1 MKIGVYLNAQHP
13 AGDDPGRR
21 LTEMVEQV
29 RLIRQRGYD
38 SIWSGEHHI
47 TDGYHYFPLL
57 SMLHRLAPEA
67 EGLEIGTN
75 IILLPLHNP
84 IELAEIGAFLDVVS
98 GGRFILG
105 VGLGYREEEFAM
117 YNVPMKERVSRL
129 EEGVEIIRRLWTE
142 DKVTFKGRHWSF
154 DGLTIRPRPLQ
165 SPRPPIVIASQV
177 EAGIK
182 RAARIGD
189 GWTSVPVTRIEGVA
203 KEVAM
208 FAEARAEAGLPP
220 SKLMS
225 RIYEV
230 SCAKDE
236 ETALRR
242 AAPFLIEKYAAYAA
256 WGLPGLKMDQDQ
268 SPEDQLRGLAKSR
281 FGVGTPEQVVEA
293 LVAQHEAGMTH
304 LAMRMSWPGMSQDEI
319 LAGIDL
325 VGREVLPQVRKRIGA
340 TGARAG

>member
-21 LTEMVEQV
+21 FAEMVEQV
-29 RLIRQRGYD
+29 RLIRRLGYD

-57 SMLHRLAPEA
+57 SMLHRLAAEA

-117 YNVPMKERVSRL
+117 YRVPMKERVSRL

-154 DGLTIRPRPLQ
+154 EGLTIRPRPAQ
-165 SPRPPIVIASQV
+165 TPRPAIVIASQV
-177 EAGIK
+177 EAGIQ

-189 GWTSVPVTRIEGVA
+189 GWTSVPVSRIQTVA
-203 KEVAM
+203 KEVAL
-208 FAEARAEAGLPP
+208 FAEARAAAGLPP
-220 SKLMS
+220 SRHMA

-230 SCAKDE
+230 SCARDE
-236 ETALRR
+236 EAALQR
-242 AAPFLIEKYAAYAA
+242 AAPFLIEKYAAYAS
-256 WGLPGLKMDQDQ
+256 WGLPGLTMDKSL
-268 SPEDQLRGLAKSR
+268 SPAEQLRGLATDR
-281 FGVGTPEQVVEA
+281 FGVGTPAQVADA
-293 LVAQHEAGMTH
+293 LVAQHRAGMTH
-304 LAMRMSWPGMSQDEI
+304 LSLRMSWPGMAQDDI

-325 VGREVLPQVRKRIGA
+325 VGREVLPEVRRRVGIA
-340 TGARAG
+340 I

>member
-13 AGDDPGRR
+13 AGDDPRR
-21 LTEMVEQV
+21 RMDEMAEQV
-29 RLIRQRGYD
+29 RLIRDLGYD

-57 SMLHRLAPEA
+57 SMLNRLAADA
-67 EGLEIGTN
+67 EGLSIGTN
-75 IILLPLHNP
+75 IVLLPLHNP
-84 IELAEIGAFLDVVS
+84 IELAEITAYLDVLC

-117 YNVPMKERVSRL
+117 YRVPMKERVSRL
-129 EEGVEIIRRLWTE
+129 EEGVEIIRRLWSE

-154 DGLTIRPRPLQ
+154 DGLTIRPRPIQ

-189 GWTSVPVTRIEGVA
+189 GWTAVPVTRVGEVA

-208 FAEARAEAGLPP
+208 FAEARKAAGLATA
-220 SKLMS
+220 KHIA

-242 AAPFLIEKYAAYAA
+242 AAPFLIEKYAAYAS
-256 WGLPGLKMDQDQ
+256 WGLPGLKLDREA
-268 SPEDQLRGLAKSR
+268 SPTEQLRGLAKDR
-281 FGVGTPEQVVEA
+281 FGVGSPAQVVDA
-293 LVAQHEAGMTH
+293 LVSQHKAGMTH
-304 LAMRMSWPGMSQDEI
+304 LAMRMSWPGMAQKDI
-319 LAGIDL
+319 LAGIEL
-325 VGREVLPQVRKRIGA
+325 VGREVLPEVRRRIA
-340 TGARAG
+340 AVA

>member
-21 LTEMVEQV
+21 FAEMAEQV

-38 SIWSGEHHI
+38 SIWGGEHHI

-57 SMLHRLAPEA
+57 PMLNRLAADA

-84 IELAEIGAFLDVVS
+84 IELAETTAFLDVVT

-117 YNVPMKERVSRL
+117 YRVPMKERVSRL
-129 EEGVEIIRRLWTE
+129 EEGVEIIRRLWSE

-189 GWTSVPVTRIEGVA
+189 GWTSVPVTRVEGVA

-208 FAEARAEAGLPP
+208 FAAARAEAGLPA
-220 SKLMS
+220 SKHLA

-230 SCAKDE
+230 SCAADE

-242 AAPFLIEKYAAYAA
+242 AAPFLIEKYSAYAS
-256 WGLPGLKMDQDQ
+256 WGLPGLKMDKNA
-268 SPEDQLRGLAKSR
+268 SPIDQLRGLAKDR
-281 FGVGTPEQVVEA
+281 FGVGTPAQVIEA
-293 LVAQHEAGMTH
+293 LVGQHKAGMTH
-304 LAMRMSWPGMSQDEI
+304 VAMRMSWPGMRQEDI

-325 VGREVLPQVRKRIGA
+325 VGREVLPEVRRRIK
-340 TGARAG
+340 AGV

>member
-13 AGDDPGRR
+13 AGDDPARR
-21 LTEMVEQV
+21 FAELSEQV

-38 SIWSGEHHI
+38 SIWGGEHHI

-57 SMLHRLAPEA
+57 SMLSRLAADA
-67 EGLEIGTN
+67 EGLDIGTN
-75 IILLPLHNP
+75 IVLLPLHNP
-84 IELAEIGAFLDVVS
+84 IELAEITAFLDVVS

-117 YNVPMKERVSRL
+117 YRVPMKERVSRL
-129 EEGVEIIRRLWTE
+129 EEGVEIIRRLWSE

-154 DGLTIRPRPLQ
+154 DGLTIRPRPVQ

-177 EAGIK
+177 EAGIQ

-189 GWTSVPVTRIEGVA
+189 GWTSVPVTRVEGVA
-203 KEVAM
+203 KEVAL
-208 FAEARAEAGLPP
+208 FAKARAEAGLAP
-220 SKLMS
+220 SKHIA

-242 AAPFLIEKYAAYAA
+242 AAPFLIEKYAAYAS
-256 WGLPGLKMDQDQ
+256 WGLPGLKMDKDAT
-268 SPEDQLRGLAKSR
+268 PEVQLRGLAKDR
-281 FGVGTPEQVVEA
+281 FGVGTPGQVIDA
-293 LVAQHEAGMTH
+293 LVGQHKAGMTH
-304 LAMRMSWPGMSQDEI
+304 VAMRMSWPGMKQDDI

-325 VGREVLPQVRKRIGA
+325 VGREVLPEVRKRIAAGA
-340 TGARAG
+340 

>member
-13 AGDDPGRR
+13 AGDDPARR
-21 LTEMVEQV
+21 MAEMIEQV

-57 SMLHRLAPEA
+57 SMLHRLAAEA
-67 EGLEIGTN
+67 EGLDIGTN

-98 GGRFILG
+98 GGHFILG
-105 VGLGYREEEFAM
+105 AGLGYREEEFAM
-117 YNVPMKERVSRL
+117 YKVPMKERVSRI
-129 EEGVEIIRRLWTE
+129 EEGVEIIRRLWSE

-154 DGLTIRPRPLQ
+154 DSLTIRPRPIQ
-165 SPRPPIVIASQV
+165 SPRPPIIIASQV

-182 RAARIGD
+182 RAARIAD
-189 GWTSVPVTRIEGVA
+189 GWTAVPVTKVDRLTEEIG
-203 KEVAM
+203 M
-208 FAEARAEAGLPP
+208 FAAARREAGQPP
-220 SKLMS
+220 SQHIA

-242 AAPFLIEKYAAYAA
+242 AAPFLIEKYSAYAS
-256 WGLPGLKMDQDQ
+256 WGLPGLKMDSKD
-268 SPEDQLRGLAKSR
+268 SPEDQLRGLATDR

-293 LVAQHEAGMTH
+293 LVGQHKAGMTH
-304 LAMRMSWPGMSQDEI
+304 VAMRMSWPGMAQDAI

-325 VGREVLPQVRKRIGA
+325 VGREVLPEVRRRIA
-340 TGARAG
+340 AGT

>member
-21 LTEMVEQV
+21 MAEMVEQV

-57 SMLHRLAPEA
+57 SMLNRLAAEA
-67 EGLEIGTN
+67 EGLDIGTN
-75 IILLPLHNP
+75 IVLLPLHNP
-84 IELAEIGAFLDVVS
+84 IELAEIGAFLDVIS
-98 GGRFILG
+98 GGRFLLG

-117 YNVPMKERVSRL
+117 YKVPMKERVSRL
-129 EEGVEIIRRLWTE
+129 EEGVEIIQRLWSE

-154 DGLTIRPRPLQ
+154 DGLTIRPRPIQ
-165 SPRPPIVIASQV
+165 SPRPPVIIASQV

-189 GWTSVPVTRIEGVA
+189 GWTAVPVTRVEGVA

-208 FAEARAEAGLPP
+208 FSAARSEAGLPP
-220 SKLMS
+220 SRHIA

-236 ETALRR
+236 QTALRR
-242 AAPFLIEKYAAYAA
+242 AAPFLIEKYAAYAS
-256 WGLPGLKMDQDQ
+256 WGLPGLKMDSSQG
-268 SPEDQLRGLAKSR
+268 PEDQLRGLATDR

-293 LVAQHEAGMTH
+293 LVGQHKAGMTH
-304 LAMRMSWPGMSQDEI
+304 IAMRMSWPGMAQEDI

-325 VGREVLPQVRKRIGA
+325 VGREVLPEVRRRIASGA
-340 TGARAG
+340 

>member
-13 AGDDPGRR
+13 ASDNPAHRFA
-21 LTEMVEQV
+21 EMVEQA
-29 RLIRQRGYD
+29 RLIRQLGYD

-47 TDGYHYFPLL
+47 TDGYHFFPLL
-57 SMLHRLAPEA
+57 STLHRLAAEA
-67 EGLEIGTN
+67 EGLDLGTN
-75 IILLPLHNP
+75 ILLLPLHNP
-84 IELAEIGAFLDVVS
+84 IELAEIGAFLDVIS

-117 YNVPMKERVSRL
+117 YRVSMKDRVSRM
-129 EEGVEIIRRLWTE
+129 EEGVEIIRRLWSE

-154 DGLTIRPRPLQ
+154 ENLTIRPRPLQ

-189 GWTSVPVTRIEGVA
+189 GFTAVPVTRVGEVA
-203 KEVAM
+203 KEVEM
-208 FAEARAEAGLPP
+208 FSRARAEAGLAP
-220 SKLMS
+220 SKHIS

-242 AAPFLIEKYAAYAA
+242 AAPFLIEKYASYAS
-256 WGLPGLKMDQDQ
+256 WGLLGVSIDKNQAPI
-268 SPEDQLRGLAKSR
+268 DQLRGLAKDR
-281 FGVGTPEQVVEA
+281 FGVGSPAQLVEA
-293 LVAQHEAGMTH
+293 LVGQHKIGMTH
-304 LAMRMSWPGMSQDEI
+304 LSMRMSWPGMTQDEI
-319 LAGIDL
+319 LAGIEL
-325 VGREVLPQVRKRIGA
+325 VGREVLPEVRRRIAAGA
-340 TGARAG
+340 

>member
-1 MKIGVYLNAQHP
+1 MKLGVYLNAQHP
-13 AGDDPGRR
+13 AGDAPSRR
-21 LTEMVEQV
+21 MAEMVEQV

-57 SMLHRLAPEA
+57 SMLHRLSAEA
-67 EGLEIGTN
+67 EGLDIGTN

-117 YNVPMKERVSRL
+117 YKVPMKERVSRL
-129 EEGVEIIRRLWTE
+129 EEGVEILRRLWTE
-142 DKVTFKGRHWSF
+142 DKVTFKGRHWNF
-154 DGLTIRPRPLQ
+154 DGLSIRPRPMQ
-165 SPRPPIVIASQV
+165 APRPPIVIASQI

-189 GWTSVPVTRIEGVA
+189 GWTAVPVTRVQGVA
-203 KEVAM
+203 KEIAM
-208 FAEARAEAGLPP
+208 FHAARAEAGLPK
-220 SKLMS
+220 SEHIA

-236 ETALRR
+236 ATALRR
-242 AAPFLIEKYAAYAA
+242 AAPFLIEKYSAYAS
-256 WGLPGLKMDQDQ
+256 WGLPGLKMEKDQ
-268 SPEDQLRGLAKSR
+268 SPEEQLRGLAKDR

-293 LVAQHEAGMTH
+293 LVGQHKAGMTH
-304 LAMRMSWPGMSQDEI
+304 LAMRMSWPGMAQEEI

-325 VGREVLPQVRKRIGA
+325 VGREVLPEVRRRIAAGA
-340 TGARAG
+340 

>member
-21 LTEMVEQV
+21 MAEMVEQV

-67 EGLEIGTN
+67 EGLHIGTN

-84 IELAEIGAFLDVVS
+84 IELAEIGAFLDMVS

-117 YNVPMKERVSRL
+117 YKVPMKDRVSRI
-129 EEGVEIIRRLWTE
+129 EEGVEIIRRLWSE

-154 DGLTIRPRPLQ
+154 ENLTIRPRPSQ
-165 SPRPPIVIASQV
+165 TPRPPIVIASQV

-189 GWTSVPVTRIEGVA
+189 GWTAVPVTRVQGIVKEIE
-203 KEVAM
+203 M
-208 FAEARAEAGLPP
+208 FKAARAEAGKPP
-220 SKLMS
+220 AEHFA

-230 SCAKDE
+230 SCDKDE
-236 ETALRR
+236 EKAYSRS
-242 AAPFLIEKYAAYAA
+242 APFLLEKYAAYAS
-256 WGLPGLKMDQDQ
+256 WGLPGLTLDKGQ
-268 SPEDQLRGLAKSR
+268 SPVVQLRGLAKDR
-281 FGVGTPEQVVEA
+281 FGVGTPQQVVDA
-293 LVAQHEAGMTH
+293 LVSQHKAGMTH
-304 LAMRMSWPGMSQDEI
+304 VAMRMSWPGMSQKDI
-319 LAGIDL
+319 LEGIDL
-325 VGREVLPQVRKRIGA
+325 VGREVLPEVRRRIS
-340 TGARAG
+340 AGG

>member
-13 AGDDPGRR
+13 AADDPARR
-21 LTEMVEQV
+21 FAEMAEQV

-57 SMLHRLAPEA
+57 SMLHRLAADA

-117 YNVPMKERVSRL
+117 YKVPMKERVSRL
-129 EEGVEIIRRLWTE
+129 EEGIEVIGRLWTE

-154 DGLTIRPRPLQ
+154 ENLTIRPRPLQ

-177 EAGIK
+177 EAGIR

-189 GWTSVPVTRIEGVA
+189 GWTSVPVTRVQGVA
-203 KEVAM
+203 QEVAL
-208 FAEARAEAGLPP
+208 FAKARAEAGLPP
-220 SKLMS
+220 SKQIA
-225 RIYEV
+225 RIFEV
-230 SCAKDE
+230 SCAADE

-256 WGLPGLKMDQDQ
+256 WGLPGLKMDKDA
-268 SPEDQLRGLAKSR
+268 PPIEQLRGLAKDR
-281 FGVGTPEQVVEA
+281 FGVGTPAQVVEA
-293 LVAQHEAGMTH
+293 LVAQHKAGMTH
-304 LAMRMSWPGMSQDEI
+304 VSMRMSWPGMAQADI

-325 VGREVLPQVRKRIGA
+325 VGREVLPEVRRRIAAGA
-340 TGARAG
+340 